1 MRLKKKYRNI
11 EKFKKIDNW
20 INENKI
26 NKVLYFCNTKH
37 QVSTLLK
44 YTTNKDIYFT
54 TYNSFNNNWE
64 DTKLVNLKKDLIKF
78 KDL

>member
-11 EKFKKIDNW
+11 EKFKKIDDW
-20 INENKI
+20 INENKL

-37 QVSTLLK
+37 QINTLVK
-44 YTTNKDIYFT
+44 YTTNKDVYFT
-54 TYNSFNNNWE
+54 TYNSFKCNWE
-64 DTKLVNLKKDLIKF
+64 DTNLINLKKEVIKF